1 MDSQATLATGAA
13 PRPPPPPDPAHIARR
28 IQALPQI
35 STAALELSEELGSPR
50 SDANDLE
57 RILKGDPAL
66 ATNVLRLAN
75 SAAFRGVKGAS
86 TLRDAVVRLGRR
98 GLQGLA
104 AGAALRGA
112 LPKSLDGY
120 GQSAK
125 EFLRHSVGVATL
137 AERISRLVQFV
148 DRDVIFTAG
157 LLHDVGKL
165 VVSTYLVDS
174 GVVLERDEEPG
185 DEGGQSPE
193 AERGSIGIDHC
204 AVGLEVSMAWRLPHA
219 AMIVSRWHHD
229 PLNAPDPVS
238 RKLACVVHLADQ
250 IDRLLFKDAV
260 SIDDC
265 LVAPAVFERLGLKP
279 AVMGELAGAVM
290 EEIEAMCDALAV

>member
-1 MDSQATLATGAA
+1 MGSQAALATAA
-13 PRPPPPPDPAHIARR
+13 DAPASPHPPAPAHIARR
-28 IQALPQI
+28 IKALPQI
-35 STAALELSEELGSPR
+35 SLAAVKLSEELGAPR

-75 SAAFRGVKGAS
+75 SAAFRGIKGSA

-104 AGAALRGA
+104 AGAALRSA

-120 GQSAK
+120 GQSAS
-125 EFLRHSVGVATL
+125 EFLRHSVGVAIL
-137 AERISRLVQFV
+137 AERISRMVQFV
-148 DRDVIFTAG
+148 DRDVVFTAA

-174 GVVLERDEEPG
+174 GVVLEQDDMSERSA
-185 DEGGQSPE
+185 QS
-193 AERGSIGIDHC
+193 ERSAIGIDHC
-204 AVGLEVSMAWRLPHA
+204 EVGLEVSMAWRLPSA
-219 AMIVSRWHHD
+219 AMIVNRWHHD
-229 PLNAPDPVS
+229 PLGAPDPVS

-260 SIDDC
+260 TIDEC

-279 AVMGELAGAVM
+279 AVMGELAASVM
-290 EEIEAMCDALAV
+290 EEIEALCDALAA